1 VTDILTVPIAS
12 GEPSLARPPTTAH
25 DVSEIDREVR
35 KVLMVMMPPTRV
47 VAAVPT
53 FAHVPAADGNAVVE
67 ATAALAGDGDAV
79 VEPAAT
85 LAGDGDAVVEPAAA
99 LAGDGDAVVE
109 PAATLEAT
117 TAAMQATATAIEAAA
132 GPLGA
137 LLRFVSA
144 RSRR

>member
-1 VTDILTVPIAS
+1 MTDILTVPIAS

-85 LAGDGDAVVEPAAA
+85 L
-99 LAGDGDAVVE
+99 
-109 PAATLEAT
+109 EAT